1 MSEVTQGPR
10 SSVFTTMR
18 FSKERGL
25 FLIEHHIARMIEHA
39 TQLRIDASAITMD
52 SIVQLLRQNPPE
64 MVEGL
69 LRIEYTHSLQLRISY
84 RPFSIQNEQVDAVT
98 LPSPIWPA
106 RIAGTKHGAWDAY
119 IQARQH
125 AEEKGADLALMVH
138 EYSIVDGDRCSPLIL
153 DEDGVI
159 WVSDSNTSVDSI
171 TFKAIHDWLLNA
183 GFHIQHGRLNERL
196 VARCVEAV
204 AVGSGVG
211 VLKID
216 SIDGEPIGDGSSPL
230 FDCCNSCLERL
241 YNDSE
246 NWERVWS

>member
-25 FLIEHHIARMIEHA
+25 FLVEHHIARMIEHA
-39 TQLRIDASAITMD
+39 TQLRIDATSITID
-52 SIVQLLRQNPPE
+52 SIVQLLRNNPPE
-64 MVEGL
+64 MEEGL
-69 LRIEYTHSLQLRISY
+69 LRLECTHSLQLRISY
-84 RPFSIQNEQVDAVT
+84 RPFSIQNEHIDAVA
-98 LPSPIWPA
+98 LPSPVWPA

-119 IQARQH
+119 IQARQQ
-125 AEEKGADLALMVH
+125 AEDKGADLALMVQ
-138 EYSIVDGDRCSPLIL
+138 EYSIVDGDRCAPLIL

-159 WVSDSNTSVDSI
+159 WVSDSNTSVHSI
-171 TFKAIHDWLLNA
+171 TFQAIHDWLLNA
-183 GFHIQHGRLNERL
+183 GFHIQLGRLNERL

-216 SIDGEPIGDGSSPL
+216 SIDGEPIGDGSSRL

-241 YNDSE
+241 YNGSE
-246 NWERVWS
+246 NWEKVWS